1 MELTLLTTIAAVLLM
16 GCGNTGGALI
26 QAAKGGKAEVAKHAI
41 AEGADVNDIAHEGGW
56 GALHCTARSGKSV
69 RL

>member
-1 MELTLLTTIAAVLLM
+1 M

-26 QAAKGGKAEVAKHAI
+26 QAAKGGKVEAAKHAI

-56 GALHCTARSGKSV
+56 GGPLHCTARSGKSV
-69 RL
+69 

>member
-1 MELTLLTTIAAVLLM
+1 M

-26 QAAKGGKAEVAKHAI
+26 QAAKHAI

-56 GALHCTARSGKSV
+56 GNPLHCAARFGESV
-69 RL
+69 